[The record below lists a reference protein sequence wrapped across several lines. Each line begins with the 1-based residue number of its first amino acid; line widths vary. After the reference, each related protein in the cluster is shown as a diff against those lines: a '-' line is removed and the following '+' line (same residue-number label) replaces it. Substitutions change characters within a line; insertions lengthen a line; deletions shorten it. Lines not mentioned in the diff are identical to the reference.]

1 MVLLWCVAVLLSLT
15 KGQGDISHFYLA
27 QVEVLKELKRK
38 IKIKIKEENIKIMS
52 NSK

>member
-38 IKIKIKEENIKIMS
+38 IKIKEENIKIMS